1 MLSEEWQLMKWVGI
15 FQVMILLDFDYFS
28 YGVEIFPHP
37 LVKLIGHVSP
47 YMHRDVNLSSN
58 MYF

>member
-1 MLSEEWQLMKWVGI
+1 MKWVGI

-58 MYF
+58 MNF

>member
-1 MLSEEWQLMKWVGI
+1 MAINEMGGNI
-15 FQVMILLDFDYFS
+15 PGDDFVRTTFS

-47 YMHRDVNLSSN
+47 YIHRDVNLSSN